1 MYICY
6 DVCVCVSH
14 SKSVFTDADLLMTF
28 ANLCLRISGEGNS
41 ACSDGYV
48 KTMTTTCDDWGS
60 CDYSCCPGHS
70 NPTITPTS
78 ISLSLSLSV
87 CVSLS
92 VSLPLS
98 FSRSLSPLSS
108 FCSLARS
115 VSRFLA
121 CSLALFLS
129 LHESSLSAAQAAVL
143 LQKRPKIEAKET

>member
-70 NPTITPTS
+70 NPTITATPVS
-78 ISLSLSLSV
+78 FSLSLSLSLSV

-92 VSLPLS
+92 LCL
-98 FSRSLSPLSS
+98 SLSL
-108 FCSLARS
+108 SLARS
-115 VSRFLA
+115 LLFLRFAL
-121 CSLALFLS
+121 SLALCLAFLLARSRSFS
-129 LHESSLSAAQAAVL
+129 LCMKAACL
-143 LQKRPKIEAKET
+143 PPKLRYSCKRDLR